1 MFEVRRLILPKP
13 VEAGVSP
20 ASSNK
25 QITDNAAP
33 RAVRSL
39 PLAHSSV
46 RLIPSAPVRGLY
58 RKERTDHGRQ
68 PAPVAFSIVPKS
80 HDSLRLAENPPSSSG
95 TPPTKFLDRV
105 RWHLRVKRYSIRTE
119 QVYIDWIRR
128 FILFHN
134 KRHPEQ
140 MGEEEIA
147 AFLSHLNLDLHVAAS
162 TQNQAFSA
170 LLFLYQQVLD
180 RKLAFIT
187 GVERVRRPAKV
198 PVVFSRSEARSVIAQ
213 LQGDYRLLAELLY
226 GSGLRLMEA
235 LRLRVKDIDFAA
247 SHITVRQS
255 KGMRERITIL
265 PDRLREPLRHHLQ
278 RARELHQ
285 ADLARGRGSVYLPFA
300 LERKYKN
307 AARDWRWQYVFPA
320 AKLSVDPRSGETRR
334 HHISEKN
341 LQNAVK
347 NAIRAANVPKGASC
361 HTFRHSFA
369 THLLE
374 SGSDI
379 RTVQELLGHKDVS
392 TTMIYTHVLNRPG
405 LGIRSPLDV
414 DEPPI
419 SL

>member
-1 MFEVRRLILPKP
+1 M
-13 VEAGVSP
+13 
-20 ASSNK
+20 
-25 QITDNAAP
+25 
-33 RAVRSL
+33 
-39 PLAHSSV
+39 

-278 RARELHQ
+278 RVKELHQ

-405 LGIRSPLDV
+405 LGIRSPLDF
-414 DEPPI
+414 DTP
-419 SL
+419 SASG